1 MLQTLSFSLGREA
14 GKSSFPRRGVPLSP
28 NAASQLRSIVGETVQ
43 TNGECVFSALEGRSG
58 RMYGQV
64 VMTKGEFLS

>member
-1 MLQTLSFSLGREA
+1 LGRA
-14 GKSSFPRRGVPLSP
+14 QKDTGFDPQGAKADSQVPLSP

-58 RMYGQV
+58 RMYG
-64 VMTKGEFLS
+64 